1 MYIRPK
7 TRKRQSSYEQKLYAV
22 NEVREKKRHK
32 QDVAKELEI
41 HINSLT
47 RWLQQFRE
55 HGPEGLL
62 THYDKPD
69 LIDHMEEL
77 KRLKEVEKKYN
88 EQLTQIEILKKF
100 QAFLK
105 ENEQKNV
112 TKP

>member
-7 TRKRQSSYEQKLYAV
+7 TRKRQKTYEQKLYAV

-32 QDVAKELEI
+32 HDVSLELEI

-47 RWLQQFRE
+47 IWLKQFRE
-55 HGPEGLL
+55 HGSEGLL
-62 THYDKPD
+62 SHYEKPD
-69 LIDHMEEL
+69 LVEHTEEL
-77 KRLKEVEKKYN
+77 NRLKTVEKKYN

-105 ENEQKNV
+105 ENEQENV